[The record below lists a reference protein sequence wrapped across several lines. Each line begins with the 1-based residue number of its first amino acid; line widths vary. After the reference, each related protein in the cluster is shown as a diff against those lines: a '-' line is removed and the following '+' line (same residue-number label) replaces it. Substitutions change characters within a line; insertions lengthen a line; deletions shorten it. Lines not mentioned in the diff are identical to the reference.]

1 MRFTLLRNSH
11 FAYVGLAGVL
21 MAAGFAA
28 IDAKPAAEP
37 TAELRLNRTWM
48 PNAYPSSF
56 AIGFP
61 GGLNCCFDPMR
72 GKVIYAWR
80 GDYVDLQP
88 TVNGKIPRDAAIR
101 GTIFYEAAPT
111 AGWRSGPAMKESEIH
126 YKGHRVKGGIPEF
139 SYEVD
144 GVPVHESIAPAPDGK
159 GLIRR
164 FRVATPDRGMLYR
177 VEDPG
182 SVAVESGPAKPVEGG
197 LQLPGNASIVFTVR
211 MQQP

>member
-1 MRFTLLRNSH
+1 MRLTLIRNPQIG
-11 FAYVGLAGVL
+11 YLGLAGVL
-21 MAAGFAA
+21 VAAGFAA
-28 IDAKPAAEP
+28 IDAKPAADQP
-37 TAELRLNRTWM
+37 AELRLNRTWM

-56 AIGFP
+56 AVGFP

-101 GTIFYEAAPT
+101 GAIFYESAPT
-111 AGWRSGPAMKESEIH
+111 AGWRSGPGMKESEIH
-126 YKGHRVKGGIPEF
+126 YKGHRVKDGIPEF

-144 GVPVHESIAPAPDGK
+144 GVPVHEAIAPAPDGN

-164 FRVATPDRGMLYR
+164 FRVTTPDRSMTYR
-177 VEDPG
+177 VEDPNR
-182 SVAVESGPAKPVEGG
+182 VVVESGPAKPVEGG
-197 LQLPGNASIVFTVR
+197 LQIPGNASVVFTIR
-211 MQQP
+211 MPQP